1 MYTCDVCEGD
11 EVYTMNGAFA
21 IVHGFMGVYV
31 CVFVQQWCLPL
42 VITTPDVVG
51 DYKVLTI
58 L

>member
-1 MYTCDVCEGD
+1 MCEGD

-21 IVHGFMGVYV
+21 IVHGFMGVYVCV